1 MSDDKNKDKNEN
13 ENYTFYDEKQ
23 KLNIVKQIDDLE
35 EVVWE
40 N

>member
-1 MSDDKNKDKNEN
+1 MSDGKNKDKNEN

-23 KLNIVKQIDDLE
+23 KLNIVKQIEDLE